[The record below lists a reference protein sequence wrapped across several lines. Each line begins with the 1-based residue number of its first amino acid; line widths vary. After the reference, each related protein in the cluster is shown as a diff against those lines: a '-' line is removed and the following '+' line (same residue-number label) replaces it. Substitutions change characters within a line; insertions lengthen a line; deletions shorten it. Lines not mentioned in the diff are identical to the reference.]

1 MVLATILQKRHSLM
15 RWFLFLSP
23 TSRTESPT
31 PDRSPEARCRDTPA
45 PPRYGTADPPFRRR
59 SRPSSHLSLQSP
71 PRRLPRRP
79 SSGYDRHHLPAVWRC
94 RTHSRA
100 DASALGSSS
109 PPSARCHPAN
119 PARPPESAPAHRI
132 SIALHPLS
140 NRHSLLTKIGFRF
153 GNRVSP
159 EMENRRGQHR
169 FGLALDESVIE
180 VVQIP
185 HAARRNHRNRHS
197 L

>member
-1 MVLATILQKRHSLM
+1 MVLATILQNRHSLM

-100 DASALGSSS
+100 DASALGSSGRGVREFHPRTRTSLS
-109 PPSARCHPAN
+109 PACPDAKRSKPAPPYGTSDRPAQPSR
-119 PARPPESAPAHRI
+119 EGHR
-132 SIALHPLS
+132 HH
-140 NRHSLLTKIGFRF
+140 NRET
-153 GNRVSP
+153 SP
-159 EMENRRGQHR
+159 
-169 FGLALDESVIE
+169 
-180 VVQIP
+180 
-185 HAARRNHRNRHS
+185 
-197 L
+197 